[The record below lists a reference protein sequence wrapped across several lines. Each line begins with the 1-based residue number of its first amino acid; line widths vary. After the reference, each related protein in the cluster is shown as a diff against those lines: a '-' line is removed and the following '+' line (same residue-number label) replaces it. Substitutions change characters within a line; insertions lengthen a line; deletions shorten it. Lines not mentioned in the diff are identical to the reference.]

1 MVFKKKICLA
11 NKLKVYFLVTV
22 SYTLYSSFSSSD
34 LTNYSMKGLHK
45 GMSDGTIIL
54 SNNNKEKMFLKII
67 LKSKITTSM
76 LLFIYLFLNQ
86 KIIFI

>member
-1 MVFKKKICLA
+1 
-11 NKLKVYFLVTV
+11 
-22 SYTLYSSFSSSD
+22 
-34 LTNYSMKGLHK
+34 MKGLHK